1 MTDDI
6 RKQFIYESS
15 PNVYVIKK
23 RRLSVIVL
31 LSVIALSFWYDV
43 ITFIN
48 HFAIYGGLCIT
59 LKLSFSRMLTKKLIL
74 VLVLWQLVYKPY
86 KKHWII

>member
-1 MTDDI
+1 MI
-6 RKQFIYESS
+6 SENNLFMNQVRMFML
-15 PNVYVIKK
+15 KK
-23 RRLSVIVL
+23 KSLSVIVL
-31 LSVIALSFWYDV
+31 LSVTALSFWHDV